1 MMSARRADHGK
12 ITVFFAILM
21 PFFFMLTVLV
31 VDGGG
36 RVRAMQRADNIAMEA
51 ARAAGQIINA
61 PQAVRGRT
69 KEIAED
75 ETEAE
80 AVAAAYWTAAGARGG
95 DLVVFTKDGT
105 DDRIILQVTVELE
118 YRPVIGFFGFG
129 RTTVVGQATATLV
142 EQ

>member
-1 MMSARRADHGK
+1 MMRAHRADHGK

-61 PQAVRGRT
+61 PQAIHGGV
-69 KEIAED
+69 KEIAEND
-75 ETEAE
+75 DEAE
-80 AVAAAYWTAAGARGG
+80 AAAAQYWTAAGAARGQ
-95 DLVVFTKDGT
+95 LFVSEKAGT
-105 DDRIILQVTVELE
+105 NDRIILRVTVELE
-118 YRPVIGFFGFG
+118 YVPVIGFFGLG
-129 RTTVVGQATATLV
+129 RATVVGEATATLV